1 MKIMEIEGNR
11 ELSGTIR
18 ISGAKN
24 ATVALIPA
32 AILTDE
38 EATICNV
45 PEITDTDALCDILNE
60 LNVDVKRASESIII
74 NPKNM
79 INIEIAE
86 KFSKKLRASYYFMGA
101 LLGKYKKAVMY
112 FPGGCS
118 IGARPI
124 DLHLKGFEALGAT
137 VKNEK
142 NKYIVE
148 AQELHGANIYL
159 DIASVGATINIM
171 LAAVKAKGTTVIDNA
186 AKEPE
191 IVNVATFLNN
201 MGARISGAGTSTIKI
216 EGVETLHRCF
226 HEVIPDRIEAGTY
239 IIIGA
244 LCGKN
249 LKIDN
254 IIPDHVDS
262 LLSKLEEI
270 GTELEVGTDY
280 VIISK
285 SDTYKSTTIKTLVY
299 PGFPTDLQ
307 QPFTVL
313 LTQCNGKSKVT
324 ETIWE
329 NRFMHIPY
337 LNDLGAD
344 ITVKNQTATIIGP
357 TKLTGTS
364 VVATDLRAGAAM
376 VAAGLLAE
384 GTTTITNV
392 EHILRGYEQIV
403 EKLTSVGAKIKIR
416 EISVSYTHLTLPTI
430 A

>member
-1 MKIMEIEGNR
+1 MKIMEIEGGKKLN
-11 ELSGTIR
+11 GTIR

-38 EATICNV
+38 EATICNI
-45 PEITDTDALCDILNE
+45 PEITDTEALCDILKE
-60 LNVDVKRASESIII
+60 LNVGVKRASESIII
-74 NPKNM
+74 NPEQMENK
-79 INIEIAE
+79 EISE

-124 DLHLKGFEALGAT
+124 DLHLKGFEALGAKVT
-137 VKNEK
+137 NEG
-142 NKYIVE
+142 NKYTVE
-148 AQELHGANIYL
+148 AEALHGANIYL

-171 LAAVKAKGTTVIDNA
+171 LAAVKAKGKTVIENA

-191 IVNVATFLNN
+191 IVNIATFLNN
-201 MGARISGAGTSTIKI
+201 MGAKITGAGTSSIKI
-216 EGVETLHRCF
+216 IGVDHLGKCF

-239 IIIGA
+239 VIIGA
-244 LCGKN
+244 LCGSP

-254 IIPDHVDS
+254 VIPEHIDS
-262 LLSKLEEI
+262 LLSKLEEA
-270 GTELEVGTDY
+270 GVTLEVGTDY
-280 VIISK
+280 VLVQSG
-285 SDTYKSTTIKTLVY
+285 DNYKAVDIKTAVY
-299 PGFPTDLQ
+299 PGFATDLQ

-313 LTQCNGKSKVT
+313 QTQSKGKSKTT

-337 LNDLGAD
+337 LKALGAN
-344 ITVKNQTATIIGP
+344 ISVKNQTATIIGP
-357 TKLTGTS
+357 TKLTGCE

-376 VAAGLLAE
+376 VVAGLAAE
-384 GTTTITNV
+384 GKTTITNV

-403 EKLTSVGAKIKIR
+403 EKLTEVGAKITLK
-416 EISVSYTHLTLPTI
+416 EI
-430 A
+430 

>member
-1 MKIMEIEGNR
+1 MKIMEIEGNK
-11 ELSGTIR
+11 ELNGTIR

-38 EATICNV
+38 EATICNI
-45 PEITDTDALCDILNE
+45 PEITDTEALCDILHE

-74 NPKNM
+74 NPKN
-79 INIEIAE
+79 IQNIEISE

-171 LAAVKAKGTTVIDNA
+171 LAAVKAKGTTIIDNA

-201 MGARISGAGTSTIKI
+201 MGACISGAGTSTIKI
-216 EGVETLHRCF
+216 DGVEKLHKCF

-254 IIPDHVDS
+254 IIPEHVDS

-270 GTELEVGTDY
+270 GTELEIGTDY
-280 VIISK
+280 VIVSK
-285 SDTYKSTTIKTLVY
+285 TNHYKPTTLKTLVY

-313 LTQCNGKSKVT
+313 LTQCDGKSKVT

-337 LNDLGAD
+337 LRELGAD
-344 ITVKNQTATIIGP
+344 VTVKNQTATIIGP
-357 TKLTGTS
+357 TNLSGTS

-384 GTTTITNV
+384 GITTITNV

-416 EISVSYTHLTLPTI
+416 EI
-430 A
+430 

>member
-1 MKIMEIEGNR
+1 MKVIEIDGGHK
-11 ELSGTIR
+11 LTGSIR
-18 ISGAKN
+18 VSGAKN

-38 EATICNV
+38 EVTICNV
-45 PEITDTDALCDILNE
+45 PEITDTNDLCAILNT
-60 LNVDVKRASESIII
+60 LKVDTKRASESIII
-74 NPKNM
+74 NPSKMENT
-79 INIEIAE
+79 EITE
-86 KFSKKLRASYYFMGA
+86 EFSKKLRASYYFMGA
-101 LLGKYKKAVMY
+101 LLGKYGKAAMY

-124 DLHLKGFEALGAT
+124 DLHLKGFEALGAKVT
-137 VKNEK
+137 VDK
-142 NKYIVE
+142 NKYTVE
-148 AQELHGANIYL
+148 ATELKGANIYL

-171 LAAVKAKGTTVIDNA
+171 LAAVKAKGKTIIDNA

-201 MGARISGAGTSTIKI
+201 MGARITGAGTSTIKI
-216 EGVETLHRCF
+216 EGVDYLHQCF

-244 LCGKN
+244 LSGAP

-254 IIPDHVDS
+254 IIPEHIDS
-262 LLSKLEEI
+262 LISKLEEI
-270 GTELEVGTDY
+270 GVNLELGSDY
-280 VIISK
+280 VIINSK
-285 SDTYKSTTIKTLVY
+285 DSYKSTNIKTAVY

-313 LTQCNGKSKVT
+313 LTQSSGKSKVT

-344 ITVKNQTATIIGP
+344 ITVNNQTATILGP
-357 TKLTGTS
+357 TKLKGCQ

-376 VAAGLLAE
+376 IAAGLKAD
-384 GTTTITNV
+384 GRTTITNA
-392 EHILRGYEQIV
+392 EHILRGYEDIV
-403 EKLTSVGAKIKIR
+403 EKLSEVGAKIRIK
-416 EISVSYTHLTLPTI
+416 EI
-430 A
+430 

>member
-1 MKIMEIEGNR
+1 MKIMEIEGGR

-38 EATICNV
+38 EVTICNV

-60 LNVDVKRASESIII
+60 LNVDVKRASESIVI
-74 NPKNM
+74 NPEKMKNV
-79 INIEIAE
+79 EIAE
-86 KFSKKLRASYYFMGA
+86 EYSKKLRASYYFMGA
-101 LLGKYKKAVMY
+101 LLGKYNKVTMY

-137 VKNEK
+137 VKNEG

-148 AQELHGANIYL
+148 ADELKGASIYL

-171 LAAVKAKGTTVIDNA
+171 LAAVRAKGKTIIDNA

-201 MGARISGAGTSTIKI
+201 MGAKITGAGTSTIKI
-216 EGVETLHRCF
+216 EGVDHLGKCF

-239 IIIGA
+239 VIIGA
-244 LCGKN
+244 LCGN
-249 LKIDN
+249 PLKVDN
-254 IIPDHVDS
+254 IIPEHIDA
-262 LLSKLEEI
+262 LLSKLEEAGVDLEI
-270 GTELEVGTDY
+270 GADY
-280 VIISK
+280 VIVQK
-285 SDTYKSTTIKTLVY
+285 QDKYKATSIKTAVY
-299 PGFPTDLQ
+299 PGFATDLQ

-313 LTQCNGKSKVT
+313 QTQMTGKSKTT

-337 LNDLGAD
+337 LKELGAD
-344 ITVKNQTATIIGP
+344 IEIKNQTATIIGP
-357 TKLTGTS
+357 RKLKGCE

-376 VAAGLLAE
+376 VAAGLKAE
-384 GTTTITNV
+384 GKTTITNV
-392 EHILRGYEQIV
+392 EHILRGYESII
-403 EKLTSVGAKIKIR
+403 EKLTNVGAKITLK
-416 EISVSYTHLTLPTI
+416 EI
-430 A
+430 